1 MSSFRLEIGNVGDT
15 ISTTG
20 IDAICV
26 TLGEV
31 LDRIYGQVLIES
43 AENRVPVGSQH
54 QHVAVRGA
62 VCHADCSG
70 NAGLVF
76 DNNGLLPKRAE
87 LVGKNANQDVSVAAG
102 RERNNDFH
110 GSI

>member
-43 AENRVPVGSQH
+43 AENRVP
-54 QHVAVRGA
+54 
-62 VCHADCSG
+62 
-70 NAGLVF
+70 L
-76 DNNGLLPKRAE
+76 E
-87 LVGKNANQDVSVAAG
+87 VSINV
-102 RERNNDFH
+102 
-110 GSI
+110 